1 MCCSGCLNLFL
12 LAVSCVQ
19 ALRFY
24 KRFEVLILPFTTHSS
39 WLFVVNISI
48 VHVQKPGKMLYS
60 LFPFMSFSPRVSL
73 LRHSQKPGKNF
84 PSLFS
89 SLSHQAPNVNAHHA
103 LHLTLSKSTSSP
115 IYCMSITVQS
125 SHLAWPHLEH
135 VKRPRLRVAHYIV
148 LRLVGSW
155 GS

>member
-12 LAVSCVQ
+12 LADSCVQ

-48 VHVQKPGKMLYS
+48 VHVQKPGKILYS

-73 LRHSQKPGKNF
+73 LRHSQKPRKIESCLPVRSRSGG
-84 PSLFS
+84 
-89 SLSHQAPNVNAHHA
+89 A
-103 LHLTLSKSTSSP
+103 LHLSSSKPPVILHVGTICINRTRCTLH
-115 IYCMSITVQS
+115 VVAQS
-125 SHLAWPHLEH
+125 A
-135 VKRPRLRVAHYIV
+135 YF
-148 LRLVGSW
+148 
-155 GS
+155 